1 MDDCAQAAALANF
14 LYWAQTSPAAGQV
27 ADRQGFVLVTN
38 EAQLRG
44 QFLNQ
49 LKAFTCDGDTVS
61 HVANC
66 INDGQLCSGAGVCTN
81 NKCLCNTGR
90 EGQYCEG
97 TISGSSDN
105 TLVIALGKLPTLFFP
120 TQP

>member
-27 ADRQGFVLVTN
+27 ADRQGFVLVTK

-90 EGQYCEG
+90 EGQYCED
-97 TISGSSDN
+97 TISESSDN
-105 TLVIALGKLPTLFFP
+105 TLVIALSKLPTLFFP